1 MTVRGLYGVKPPLPA
16 TPGYEGVGIVE
27 EASGILGRLRVG
39 KRVAVLNPKGGN
51 WQEQVVVPARQVVPV
66 ARGIPDEQAASFF
79 VNPGTALVLT
89 RWVLRVPAGDW
100 LLQTAAGSAL
110 GRMIIRLS
118 KRHGFK
124 TINVVRRREQAAELL
139 KLGADAVICTADE
152 SIEER
157 AKSITGGTGVKYALD
172 CVGGATGSATVKA
185 LAPGGRLIL
194 YGTLANEP
202 LSIDPRALMVGNQ
215 SVEGFWLSNW
225 VKQQGVLTML
235 GLFRSINRHLQDGTL
250 TTDVGK
256 TFALNDIKAAVKEAE
271 QVGRH
276 GKVLL
281 RIS

>member
-1 MTVRGLYGVKPPLPA
+1 
-16 TPGYEGVGIVE
+16 
-27 EASGILGRLRVG
+27 
-39 KRVAVLNPKGGN
+39 
-51 WQEQVVVPARQVVPV
+51 
-66 ARGIPDEQAASFF
+66 
-79 VNPGTALVLT
+79 
-89 RWVLRVPAGDW
+89 
-100 LLQTAAGSAL
+100 
-110 GRMIIRLS
+110 
-118 KRHGFK
+118 
-124 TINVVRRREQAAELL
+124 
-139 KLGADAVICTADE
+139 
-152 SIEER
+152 
-157 AKSITGGTGVKYALD
+157 
-172 CVGGATGSATVKA
+172 
-185 LAPGGRLIL
+185 APGGRLVL

-250 TTDVGK
+250 TTEVGK